1 MKTTIKTSV
10 LKSMMSKVIKGVANN
25 KMLPVTSLIGIEKE
39 DNVLRLMATDSLNTI
54 IVKEQIGENDNFI
67 VGLFQDQQDV
77 FATRASNETIAGE
90 EKTNEAIGR

>member
-39 DNVLRLMATDSLNTI
+39 DMD
-54 IVKEQIGENDNFI
+54 KELANFE
-67 VGLFQDQQDV
+67 L
-77 FATRASNETIAGE
+77 
-90 EKTNEAIGR
+90 